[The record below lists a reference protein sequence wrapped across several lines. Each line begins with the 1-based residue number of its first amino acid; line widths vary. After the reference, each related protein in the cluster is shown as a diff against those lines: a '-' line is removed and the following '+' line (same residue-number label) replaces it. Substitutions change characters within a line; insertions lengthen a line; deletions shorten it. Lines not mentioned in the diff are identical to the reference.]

1 MKNPIDPHDPSELL
15 TLIREALRKNK
26 IRELNLLCYDFLKIP
41 KYKIREYPNIKSYV
55 FEFTELIVQNE
66 ELLKKFTL
74 PLEIDRSWVRE
85 IWDNHHI
92 EAEKNCTESL
102 LKMLKRVSVE
112 ILKISDDEDDFH
124 NRSYNTGEIHIC
136 AVGNQ
141 DCSLSFE
148 DVSWTLCIVRG
159 ATCSFFRLLK
169 ETIWNIALIPSTL
182 GLTGSVV
189 DLGER
194 WFGASVEHTDD
205 LVELE
210 NRFRN
215 AFLEVLEER
224 DDFLLRHIRDI
235 LPILSEKA
243 RKRVT
248 LTLEPEEGE
257 ESDAVRE

>member
-1 MKNPIDPHDPSELL
+1 MKTPIDPHDPAELL
-15 TLIREALRKNK
+15 SLIREALRKNE

-41 KYKIREYPNIKSYV
+41 KSTVKSFPNIKSYA

-66 ELLKKFTL
+66 QLLGKFTL
-74 PLEIDRSWVRE
+74 PLEIDRSWVRD
-85 IWDNHHI
+85 IWDDYHNEVGKSQLQPI
-92 EAEKNCTESL
+92 LE
-102 LKMLKRVSVE
+102 MLRRVSVE
-112 ILKISDDEDDFH
+112 ILKISDDDDFR
-124 NRSYNTGEIHIC
+124 NRSYVTGVIDIC
-136 AVGNQ
+136 VVGNQ
-141 DCSLSFE
+141 ACSLSFE
-148 DVSWTLCIVRG
+148 EMSWTLCIVRG
-159 ATCSFFRLLK
+159 ATCSFFKLLK

-182 GLTGSVV
+182 GLSGSVIE
-189 DLGER
+189 LGEK

-248 LTLEPEEGE
+248 LILEPEEGE
-257 ESDAVRE
+257 SDAIRE